1 MFSLIFKKC
10 AVRFQTREFATILIN
25 SMNRINRKVIKHF
38 TNINCAGLINRDD
51 RTYYRPFSST
61 MDEFTYLPPL
71 MNIPLYKFPTMQSFI
86 KRIIFTSK
94 FRTVVDNTF
103 NIEEFTAGSLHAITT
118 ISQALAAKD
127 YEQLNGLVDEPVIE
141 MLKKRVDLLTTEQK
155 ELIPVTDKNLFYYY
169 NYDMDIR
176 NPKDALGKR
185 CENLIE
191 VSLLGYYSRESDVD
205 FTDRQNFSKT
215 AINAIGRKVIHVL
228 MFNYTFQRC
237 YYNDVGGP
245 WIATVVNHFTI
256 TS

>member
-25 SMNRINRKVIKHF
+25 SMNRINRKVIKRF

-61 MDEFTYLPPL
+61 MDKFTYLPPL
-71 MNIPLYKFPTMQSFI
+71 MNIPLYKLPTMHSFLN
-86 KRIIFTSK
+86 RIVCTYK
-94 FRTVVDNTF
+94 FRTAIDNTF
-103 NIEEFTAGSLHAITT
+103 NLEEFTAGSLHAITT

-127 YEQLNGLVDEPVIE
+127 YEQLNGLVDELVID
-141 MLKKRVDLLTTEQK
+141 MLKKRVDLLTTEQR
-155 ELIPVTDKNLFYYY
+155 ELIPVTDKNLFWYYI
-169 NYDMDIR
+169 YDMDI
-176 NPKDALGKR
+176 KDCRVALGKR
-185 CENLIE
+185 CETLIE
-191 VSLLGYYSRESDVD
+191 VSLLGYYSRELDVD
-205 FTDRQNFSKT
+205 FTDRQNYSKT
-215 AINAIGRKVIHVL
+215 VINAIGRRVIHIL

-237 YYNDVGGP
+237 YYNDAGGP